1 MNHRSSTDFHV
12 LFSFAALHER
22 CGTVIFSKRRVVLYL
37 IQCMT
42 VLPKPENNNN
52 NYSYTYAGFALH
64 FSLLLFF
71 FFFVNVRA
79 LFSSCVCAFFPLMV
93 FLLIILN
100 KV

>member
-52 NYSYTYAGFALH
+52 HYSYTYAGFALRF
-64 FSLLLFF
+64 FSSSF
-71 FFFVNVRA
+71 FFFVKVRA

>member
-22 CGTVIFSKRRVVLYL
+22 CGTVIFSKRRVELYL

-71 FFFVNVRA
+71 FFLLTYAPFSPLVCA
-79 LFSSCVCAFFPLMV
+79 LFFP
-93 FLLIILN
+93 
-100 KV
+100 

>member
-64 FSLLLFF
+64 FSLPLFF
-71 FFFVNVRA
+71 FFLLTYAPFSSLVCA
-79 LFSSCVCAFFPLMV
+79 LFFP
-93 FLLIILN
+93 
-100 KV
+100 